1 MRALVAGRLRSDN
14 RAVENQSRDSYRPAD
29 YWSARLSSDFTAR
42 GTGHICYSEAY
53 NRWLYRA
60 KGRALRRGLRG
71 VPRPAQ
77 ALDIGSGAGW
87 VVDRLMAWGA
97 DTEGC
102 DVADVAVE
110 RLRAERPGVTFFV
123 ADWGASPLPRP
134 DGAFDLVTLLDVAY
148 HVVDDDQW
156 AAGVADIAR
165 LLRPGGR
172 LIVTDGFGG
181 ADVDPAPHVR
191 FRSRARWD
199 DVARGHGL
207 VPTAVTPYVRW
218 LSRSPDAWGFGWMSD
233 GIRGAVEY
241 VLEMVAPRP
250 AHLRCATFV
259 RQR

>member
-1 MRALVAGRLRSDN
+1 MRALVAGRSCSDN
-14 RAVENQSRDSYRPAD
+14 RAVDDRARDGYRPAE
-29 YWSARLSSDFTAR
+29 YWSARLSSDFNAR

-60 KGRALRRGLRG
+60 KARALRRGLRG
-71 VPRPAQ
+71 MPRPAH

-87 VVDRLMAWGA
+87 VVDRLIAWGA

-110 RLRAERPGVTFFV
+110 RLHADRPGVTFFV
-123 ADWGASPLPRP
+123 AQWGASPLPRP
-134 DGAFDLVTLLDVAY
+134 AAAFDLVTLFDVAY

-165 LLRPGGR
+165 VLRPGGR
-172 LIVTDGFGG
+172 LVVTDAFGR
-181 ADVDPAPHVR
+181 ADVDAAPHVR
-191 FRSRARWD
+191 FRSLARWD
-199 DVARGHGL
+199 HVARDQGL
-207 VPTAVTPYVRW
+207 VPTAVRPYVRW
-218 LSRSPDAWGFGWMSD
+218 LSRSPEAWGFRWMSD
-233 GIRGAVEY
+233 GLRGTVEY